1 MEFLF
6 CQKKINENPLA
17 VYSILAI
24 LPLLLICLCRRYCC
38 GGDKG
43 NDNRGQYREVA
54 AQYGDVNF
62 DNTFSDAYSDDGSAG
77 DDDDDDDDDG
87 GGDVEESWGKS
98 GKQVLEMVG
107 EMVGNEMVDCCSK
120 K

>member
-1 MEFLF
+1 
-6 CQKKINENPLA
+6 
-17 VYSILAI
+17 LAI

-43 NDNRGQYREVA
+43 NDNIGQYREVA

-77 DDDDDDDDDG
+77 DDDDDDDDG

-107 EMVGNEMVDCCSK
+107 EMVGNEMVDCRSK